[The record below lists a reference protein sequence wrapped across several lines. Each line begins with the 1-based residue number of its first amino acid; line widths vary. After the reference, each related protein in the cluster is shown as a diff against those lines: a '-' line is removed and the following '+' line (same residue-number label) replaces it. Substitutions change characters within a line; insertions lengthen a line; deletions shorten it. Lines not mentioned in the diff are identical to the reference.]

1 MREVDVV
8 IDNMFH
14 SRIRFSNFLFKALMV
29 ATLAQQIYF
38 PQKMKY
44 LHLALLFVMY
54 LLLDLVDE
62 SHRNFAREQMFLGL
76 IFSATLVS
84 VVDYMTSIDLSML
97 YLMIL
102 IVSIWRMLLQI
113 RWLGRIVAS
122 GDLRCI
128 SSNNIRAIEKGP
140 KFIIGLLATIS
151 GILIFAIVYSL
162 YEMLIILI

>member
-8 IDNMFH
+8 IDNLFH
-14 SRIRFSNFLFKALMV
+14 SKTRFSNFLFKTLIV
-29 ATLAQQIYF
+29 VTLAQQIYF

-62 SHRNFAREQMFLGL
+62 NHRDFTREQWFLGAV
-76 IFSATLVS
+76 FSATMVS

-102 IVSIWRMLLQI
+102 IVSIWMMLIQI
-113 RWLGRIVAS
+113 RWLGRIVVS
-122 GDLRCI
+122 GDRRQI
-128 SSNNIRAIEKGP
+128 SSNNIKAIEKGP
-140 KFIIGLLATIS
+140 KFIIGLLGTIS
-151 GILIFAIVYSL
+151 GILIFAIVYSF
-162 YEMLIILI
+162 YEIFRIII